1 MLNRNQISF
10 YIICYLI
17 GLIVISLVVSSCS
30 DTTSYSEKGLDRM
43 GQILALDTQS
53 NQIIME
59 EINLFDLIPDESRV
73 TLNEEQKRLIAVV
86 KNRPTTAELH
96 FANLINDPQNLLK
109 ERSEE
114 HTSELQSRGHLVCRL
129 LIETT
134 I

>member
-43 GQILALDTQS
+43 GQILALDSQS
-53 NQIIME
+53 NQKIME

-73 TLNEEQKRLIAVV
+73 TLNEEQKRLIPVV
-86 KNRPTTAELH
+86 KNRPTIAEWC
-96 FANLINDPQNLLK
+96 ASDLLG
-109 ERSEE
+109 EWS
-114 HTSELQSRGHLVCRL
+114 GLVSLGLAGLR
-129 LIETT
+129 
-134 I
+134 

>member
-17 GLIVISLVVSSCS
+17 GLNVISLVVSSCS

-43 GQILALDTQS
+43 GQILALDSQS
-53 NQIIME
+53 NQKIME

-86 KNRPTTAELH
+86 KNRPTTA
-96 FANLINDPQNLLK
+96 
-109 ERSEE
+109 RSEE

-129 LIETT
+129 LLEKKKKIKV
-134 I
+134 IR